1 MATLPRARR
10 IEEILREAQ
19 IDPRLTRVILDLA
32 ERQRVQH
39 QQMYEMAKLIVAMQA
54 YMDEV
59 TKKLHIRDG
68 HLEKLGVKEMMTN
81 FQKKEAGALV
91 ESVEDFDQQEAAINM
106 DQGRK
111 N

>member
-10 IEEILREAQ
+10 IEEILINAQ
-19 IDPRLTRVILDLA
+19 IDPRLTKVILDIA

-39 QQMYEMAKLIVAMQA
+39 EQIATIANLIVALQQ

-59 TKKLHIRDG
+59 TKKLQIRDG

-81 FQKKEAGALV
+81 FQKKENGALV
-91 ESVEDFDQQEAAINM
+91 ESVESFDEQEAAINM